1 MLNRNPGEV
10 NVEKQAVIGNTVQ
23 TPISIRSSS
32 SSSEDLPEA
41 AELYST
47 SLLGKAMRD
56 EQRTLIFADKIPPTA
71 SVISTHGSRG
81 VIIKSRAQ
89 LVLES

>member
-1 MLNRNPGEV
+1 MLNKNPSEV
-10 NVEKQAVIGNTVQ
+10 NVEKQAVIEN
-23 TPISIRSSS
+23 SIRSSP

-47 SLLGKAMRD
+47 SPLGKAMRD

-71 SVISTHGSRG
+71 SAISTHGSRG
-81 VIIKSRAQ
+81 VKIKSWAQ
-89 LVLES
+89 LALES